1 MTTRFLSLFIFIVVR
16 VAYAAER
23 ETTLFESVVH
33 RGDVIVVTLSR
44 SGARF
49 AITDSPQ
56 PRVAAPGESFQL
68 HDGESLS
75 LSERHSSYRVTCRIA
90 AAPAGL
96 KVLATFDARSFG
108 GAQSEKSY
116 FIKAH

>member
-16 VAYAAER
+16 VAYAAEPER
-23 ETTLFESVVH
+23 TLFESIVH
-33 RGDVIVVTLSR
+33 RGDVIVATLSP

-56 PRVAAPGESFQL
+56 SRIAAPGESFQL

-75 LSERHSSYRVTCRIA
+75 LSEHHSSYRVTCRIA
-90 AAPAGL
+90 SPAGL
-96 KVLATFDARSFG
+96 KVVAKFDSRSFG
-108 GAQSEKSY
+108 GSQSEKSY

>member
-1 MTTRFLSLFIFIVVR
+1 MTTRCLGLFIFIVVR

-23 ETTLFESVVH
+23 EPTLFESVFH
-33 RGDVIVVTLSR
+33 HGDVIVATLSK

-68 HDGESLS
+68 HDGESLL
-75 LSERHSSYRVTCRIA
+75 LSEHHSTYRVTCRIA
-90 AAPAGL
+90 SAPAGL
-96 KVLATFDARSFG
+96 KVVATFDARSFG
-108 GAQSEKSY
+108 GAQSQKSY